1 MLIQLLAGAAGVPV
15 YFIAKAACHV
25 ANLGRARR
33 RLDADIVSLMQE
45 HLPELD
51 YHRVRCVYGASLPAN
66 WFKSLGGAKRLTADG
81 MTFGN
86 TIFLRRSV
94 EHGLRAPLPAGSAS
108 VIDRA
113 TLALLLHELVHVD
126 QVRRFGGEIAFA
138 YRYALGFLS
147 ARGYRTN
154 PLETEAYDL
163 VARCAASLPKQ
174 LPDTN

>member
-1 MLIQLLAGAAGVPV
+1 MLIQVLAGVAGVPV
-15 YFIAKAACHV
+15 YFIAKSACHV
-25 ANLGRARR
+25 ANLGRVRR

-51 YHRVRCVYGASLPAN
+51 YRRVRCVYGASLPAN

-86 TIFLRRSV
+86 TIFLRRSM
-94 EHGLRAPLPAGSAS
+94 EERFGAPLRTGSAKAM
-108 VIDRA
+108 DRA
-113 TLALLLHELVHVD
+113 TIALLLHELVHVA
-126 QVRRFGGEIAFA
+126 QVRRFRGEIAFA

-147 ARGYRTN
+147 ARGYRAN